1 MDKLR
6 AGVPVETRTARDDE
20 TAPNGEEFHVQI
32 VASSEAVARDGG
44 VIPMEAWK
52 DGGLAAFRQN
62 PVVLFAHKH
71 RRLPVA
77 KAVQT
82 EVREGVGTLVEWW
95 RFHGETDLSRQLKEL
110 YSRGFMKAA
119 SVGFRVLDSVT
130 PTSQKGKKILDEV
143 GVDAGNVDWVATNAE
158 LLETSAVAVP
168 ADPEALAVEQAL
180 KDASLRRV
188 ETDAVRQKL
197 DEMRKACRNGDT
209 EACRRLDRAAAEDSV
224 EIEVRDSE
232 AARDAVRRLVDGVIA
247 DRLLDGEEVVEVE
260 RRPGETK
267 RDAIERWVET
277 QLGARHDLH

>member
-1 MDKLR
+1 MSDELR
-6 AGVPVETRTARDDE
+6 AGVPVKTRAARDDE

-32 VASSEAVARDGG
+32 IASSEAVARDGG
-44 VIPMEAWK
+44 VIPMEAWLG
-52 DGGLAAFRQN
+52 GGLDAFRRN

-95 RFHGETDLSRQLKEL
+95 RFHEETDLSRQLKEL

-130 PTSQKGKKILDEV
+130 PTSKTGQEILGEIGIDPET
-143 GVDAGNVDWVATNAE
+143 VDWVATEAE

-180 KDASLRRV
+180 QDARLRQV
-188 ETDAVRQKL
+188 ETDAVRENL
-197 DEMRKACRNGDT
+197 DQLRQACRNGDA
-209 EACRRLDRAAAEDSV
+209 EACRRLNQAADEETV

-232 AARDAVRRLVDGVIA
+232 EARDAVRRLVDSAIA
-247 DRLLDGEEVVEVE
+247 DRLLDGEESVEVE

-267 RDAIERWVET
+267 RDAISRWVDA
-277 QLGARHDLH
+277 QLGG